1 MGGRFLLRLLAAP
14 GLGASLGAGIV
25 AVVAAAAAAA
35 LAPGLAAAAPLT
47 LDVAPVPLS
56 AGAPERDTVG
66 RLRYRGG
73 LHLSAGDNRFGGLS
87 ALGISADGRRLV
99 ALSDAGHRFSAR
111 LVYDRAGNL
120 AGLGD
125 ADLGSLAGLDGRPLL
140 SKADGDAEAMSPG
153 VEGEIIVAF
162 ERRHRLWRYR
172 PGVVVPEPLPPPQE
186 MADLPFNN
194 GVEALALLA
203 DGSLLALSEG
213 SGGRAA
219 AVGWISDRGGWS
231 VLTYRT
237 ADGFRVT
244 GAATLPGG
252 DVVVLERLFTLRGDN
267 AIRIKRIAA
276 AAIKAGARLD
286 GEIIA
291 ELRPPLTVD
300 NFEGIEARR
309 GPRGEVLIY
318 LVSDNNFNVDQRTL
332 LLMFELLE

>member
-1 MGGRFLLRLLAAP
+1 MMGGRFLFRLLA
-14 GLGASLGAGIV
+14 GLGLVAGIGTSGG
-25 AVVAAAAAAA
+25 AW
-35 LAPGLAAAAPLT
+35 LAPGIAAAESIT
-47 LDVAPVPLS
+47 LDAAPVPLS
-56 AGAPERDTVG
+56 AEEPDRDTVG

-73 LHLSAGDNRFGGLS
+73 LHLRADDSRFGGLS

-120 AGLGD
+120 AGLHD
-125 ADLGSLAGLDGRPLL
+125 ADLGSLAGLDGRPLS
-140 SKADGDAEAMSPG
+140 SKADGDAESMTPG

-172 PGVVVPEPLPPPQE
+172 PGVTVPEPLPEPAE
-186 MADLPFNN
+186 MSDLPFNN

-213 SGGRAA
+213 NREHD
-219 AVGWISDRGGWS
+219 AVLGWISDSSGWS
-231 VLTYRT
+231 VLTYRA

-244 GAATLPGG
+244 GAATHPGG
-252 DVVVLERLFTLRGDN
+252 DVLVLERLFTLRGQN
-267 AIRIKRIAA
+267 AIRLKRIPA

-286 GEIIA
+286 GETIA
-291 ELRPPLTVD
+291 ELRPPLTMD

-309 GPRGEVLIY
+309 GPRGETLVY
-318 LVSDNNFNVDQRTL
+318 LVSDDNFNAEQRTL
-332 LLMFELLE
+332 LMMFELLE

>member
-1 MGGRFLLRLLAAP
+1 MMGGRFLLRLLAAP
-14 GLGASLGAGIV
+14 GLGAGIV
-25 AVVAAAAAAA
+25 AVVAAAGAAG

-47 LDVAPVPLS
+47 LDVTPVPLS
-56 AGAPERDTVG
+56 AGTPERDTVG

-318 LVSDNNFNVDQRTL
+318 LVSDDNFNVDQRTL